1 MEMLGSYIKTIEKG
15 CLLQLN
21 IYFFNDMEIIYN
33 INVVLEILMHFVT
46 FEGCWWGNSSNM
58 VLFFFDKWNSSN
70 IVLEWECVNLCDHID
85 CSSSDKK
92 LWHEC

>member
-1 MEMLGSYIKTIEKG
+1 MLGSYIKTIEKG

-46 FEGCWWGNSSNM
+46 FEGC
-58 VLFFFDKWNSSN
+58 
-70 IVLEWECVNLCDHID
+70 
-85 CSSSDKK
+85 
-92 LWHEC
+92 